1 MKLPALFHSVVP
13 MHAAGAAVCLIV
25 TALWFLLG
33 MQPLWGSHQAARQQE
48 AYLQT
53 LRAQADQLQMRLRDT
68 QDRNVRTREALAE
81 GSVRLQPASRVNRRL
96 SELTLLAT
104 RCQLK
109 VDEIQPGRSH
119 SVIRHEVV
127 PIQMRGSGSYLACM
141 KFLRSLRQSFPDIGT
156 SLIDLKGA
164 PGAPD
169 TSSRF
174 EFTLEW
180 FTAPTVVSK

>member
-1 MKLPALFHSVVP
+1 MFAAALPPTAVALLVCVLLVIAL
-13 MHAAGAAVCLIV
+13 AAG
-25 TALWFLLG
+25 
-33 MQPLWGSHQAARQQE
+33 
-48 AYLQT
+48 
-53 LRAQADQLQMRLRDT
+53 LRAVAPAASKAVD
-68 QDRNVRTREALAE
+68 
-81 GSVRLQPASRVNRRL
+81 GSTPSVLSGISGQRVMVGVVVGF
-96 SELTLLAT
+96 LTLLAT